1 MEATQRCSTNC
12 SFAKPPGRVYRS
24 LLKTSIMEALQHS
37 MLHNTIPPPPQPMSM
52 SQHRA
57 HAPDG
62 IACGHSPYLPGN
74 AGHARASSC
83 LKGRQGLQPKHG
95 LEAGG
100 IQQDP
105 LLQTAFMHALAQGP
119 HRRYF
124 STPSEGSCK
133 IGFRQWRWLQQQ
145 GPRGEILKRRSI

>member
-1 MEATQRCSTNC
+1 MEATHAAAQIVHSQ
-12 SFAKPPGRVYRS
+12 SLLGRIYRS
-24 LLKTSIMEALQHS
+24 LLKTSIMEALQHR
-37 MLHNTIPPPPQPMSM
+37 MLYNTIPPPPQPMSM

-74 AGHARASSC
+74 AGHACASSC

-105 LLQTAFMHALAQGP
+105 LLQTAFTDALA
-119 HRRYF
+119 H
-124 STPSEGSCK
+124 TPSEGSCK